1 MTFTH
6 GLAGLAVLAATTA
19 IASAPQAPA
28 DEPALMLRS
37 TTRLVQVEVIVR
49 GKDAKPVSGLTQND
63 FEIREEGQ
71 PQQIRFFNDYTRAP
85 RPSAAPIP
93 GMVSNRP
100 EVTGPR
106 RGVTVVLIDALNSEW
121 SNRSR
126 ALLNLRKFLDGANP
140 DDRIAIYTLGHRL
153 SVFHD
158 FTGDA
163 RSLRKKLDAHQGGPQ
178 IAGIDEASIEELI
191 PESSFLAEWG
201 RKRENEMQATN
212 RARAT
217 FGTLEDVA
225 NHLGSTPGWKSLV
238 WITNGVPAQVGMD
251 MSGSTPTTQGRLV
264 RTGEIRSF
272 DAEFSRAARALANAN
287 VAVYPIDP
295 RGLQGPPEFAGT
307 GNKLGSSARP
317 WYDTN
322 TVLSQLAARTGGRAF
337 VDQNDILGSLKQ
349 ITNDAQHSYTLAYY
363 PSNTRFDGKYRKLE
377 IRVKK
382 TGLTAN
388 HRTGYYALDEGEVRR
403 GDPRQEIQAAA
414 KDPLDSALIGID
426 AGLQK
431 NGEAHEIS
439 ARIDAAELIWPEGGA
454 FAAKTAIGV
463 FQYDAEGRQLESLI
477 DNVEFACDAAKAS
490 LLSQHG
496 LSYGRKVTVN
506 PAAARLRLV
515 VRSAKTGAIGSLTVP
530 IPR

>member
-6 GLAGLAVLAATTA
+6 GLAGLAVLTATIA

-28 DEPALMLRS
+28 DEPGLTLRS

-49 GKDAKPVSGLTQND
+49 GKDGKPVSGLAQSD
-63 FEIREEGQ
+63 FEIREENQ
-71 PQQIRFFNDYTRAP
+71 PQQIRFFNDYTGSR
-85 RPSAAPIP
+85 RPSAGPIP

-106 RGVTVVLIDALNSEW
+106 RGVTVVLIDALNSDW
-121 SNRSR
+121 TDRAQ
-126 ALLNLRKFLDGANP
+126 ALLNIRKFLDGAQP
-140 DDRIAIYTLGHRL
+140 DDRIAIYTLGHRFR
-153 SVFHD
+153 VFHD

-163 RSLRKKLDAHQGGPQ
+163 RSLRKKLDAEKGGPLG
-178 IAGIDEASIEELI
+178 ARGEEVLPDQLI
-191 PESSFLAEWG
+191 PEAIALAKWG
-201 RKRENEMQATN
+201 QQREDDMRLVN
-212 RARAT
+212 RANAT
-217 FGTLEDVA
+217 YETLEAVA
-225 NHLGSTPGWKSLV
+225 KHLGSTPGWKSLV
-238 WITNGVPAQVGMD
+238 WVSEGIPMQAGMD
-251 MSGSTPTTQGRLV
+251 SPTRSTTTRGPV
-264 RTGEIRSF
+264 RTGVLASF
-272 DAEFSRAARALANAN
+272 EPQFNRAVRALTNAN
-287 VAVYPIDP
+287 IAVYPVNP
-295 RGLQGPPEFAGT
+295 KGLQVLPKYAGL
-307 GNKLGSSARP
+307 GNQLSADTRP
-317 WYDTN
+317 WLQLN
-322 TVLSQLAARTGGRAF
+322 PVLEDLARRTGGRSYA
-337 VDQNDILGSLKQ
+337 DQNDILGSLKQ

-388 HRTGYYALDEGEVRR
+388 HRTGYYAFDEGEVRR